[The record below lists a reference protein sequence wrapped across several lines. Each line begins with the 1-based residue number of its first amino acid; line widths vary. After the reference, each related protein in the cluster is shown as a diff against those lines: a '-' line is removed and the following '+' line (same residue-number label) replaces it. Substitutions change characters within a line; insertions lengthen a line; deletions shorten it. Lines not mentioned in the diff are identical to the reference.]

1 MDLDL
6 AGNKMKALEYG
17 RQLSKRTKEVTSL
30 MWSVVVKD
38 REKRYPDFFNPAVWK
53 QLELRL
59 ARVLSRSENYLSQMF
74 VIDVFFFA
82 FRTL

>member
-1 MDLDL
+1 
-6 AGNKMKALEYG
+6 MKALEYG